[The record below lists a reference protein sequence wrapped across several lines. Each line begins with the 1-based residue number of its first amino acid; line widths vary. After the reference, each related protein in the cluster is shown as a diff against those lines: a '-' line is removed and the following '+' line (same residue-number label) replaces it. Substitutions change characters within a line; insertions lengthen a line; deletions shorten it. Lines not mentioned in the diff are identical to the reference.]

1 MFMIEW
7 TEFHD
12 VRILFFSKVGGSDF
26 DLKKFSSDY
35 VISES
40 VYLKSDL
47 FVTSLTLCCLACLVS
62 SSLVRFRIVHTFK
75 NVFLCIVFWER
86 GSVSAGSVF
95 KDGYG
100 GDLFS
105 NPK

>member
-1 MFMIEW
+1 MFSLQSSAPDLSSLVFYFQSLTKTTEIKVFFADSGIIRVEMFMIEW

-40 VYLKSDL
+40 VYL
-47 FVTSLTLCCLACLVS
+47 
-62 SSLVRFRIVHTFK
+62 
-75 NVFLCIVFWER
+75 
-86 GSVSAGSVF
+86 
-95 KDGYG
+95 
-100 GDLFS
+100 
-105 NPK
+105 